1 MRKHCSLNNPQPV
14 TQYILITN
22 LKRNQFD
29 QNTKY
34 FNLFEHSDLCFS
46 IEIENAIKKS
56 IFFRHH
62 DNVSHKGTN
71 ILKKTII
78 LPLMSDIKV

>member
-1 MRKHCSLNNPQPV
+1 MCKHYSLNNPQPV

-34 FNLFEHSDLCFS
+34 FYLFEHSDLCFS
-46 IEIENAIKKS
+46 IEIENSVKKS
-56 IFFRHH
+56 IFF
-62 DNVSHKGTN
+62 GTM
-71 ILKKTII
+71 T
-78 LPLMSDIKV
+78 M